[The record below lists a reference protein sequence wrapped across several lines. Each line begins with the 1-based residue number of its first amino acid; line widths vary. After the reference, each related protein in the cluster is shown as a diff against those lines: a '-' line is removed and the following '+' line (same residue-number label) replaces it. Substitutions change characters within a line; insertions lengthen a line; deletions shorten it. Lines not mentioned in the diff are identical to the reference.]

1 MNCIISKSH
10 RLAESPVYSVRDNI
24 LYWVDILAFKVFAY
38 DFKTKI
44 IKFIKLKYHPTAI
57 FLTNHPKTI
66 LILTIKK
73 IFKTNFVYLK
83 NIFSFSFRSNF
94 RTNDAK
100 AISKS
105 KIIFSIMDK
114 KKNKF
119 GSIYYLDFFKKKIA
133 LLANKIKIPNS
144 IAKDKNRTFY
154 ADSQNG
160 KIFCLKNKK
169 KIFFNKNN
177 FPNTEPDGSI
187 IDCHGQLLNANYK
200 NSSIDIYDKKG
211 FLLEQINL
219 PCKHPTSLCL
229 AGKRLN
235 QIIVTSAKHKNS
247 KNRYDGSVF
256 ILNINHQFKGIA
268 ERELHV

>member
-1 MNCIISKSH
+1 MHYTISKSH
-10 RLAESPVYSVRDNI
+10 KLAESPIYSVRDNI
-24 LYWVDILAFKVFAY
+24 LYWVDILSFKVFAY
-38 DFKTKI
+38 NFKTRI
-44 IKFIKLKYHPTAI
+44 TKFIKLKYHPTAI
-57 FLTNHPKTI
+57 FLTNQAKTI
-66 LILTIKK
+66 LILTVKK
-73 IFKTNFVYLK
+73 IFKTNFIYLK
-83 NIFSFSFRSNF
+83 DFFTFSFKSNF

-100 AISKS
+100 VISRS

-114 KKNKF
+114 KKRKF
-119 GSIYYLDFFKKKIA
+119 GSLYYLDFFKKKIM

-144 IAKDKNRTFY
+144 VAKDKNRIFFS
-154 ADSQNG
+154 DSQNG

-169 KIFFNKNN
+169 KIFFNKNY
-177 FPNTEPDGSI
+177 FLNTEPDGSI
-187 IDCHGQLLNANYK
+187 IDCYGQLLNANYK

-211 FLLEQINL
+211 SLVEQINL

-256 ILNINHQFKGIA
+256 IFDTNHQFKGIA